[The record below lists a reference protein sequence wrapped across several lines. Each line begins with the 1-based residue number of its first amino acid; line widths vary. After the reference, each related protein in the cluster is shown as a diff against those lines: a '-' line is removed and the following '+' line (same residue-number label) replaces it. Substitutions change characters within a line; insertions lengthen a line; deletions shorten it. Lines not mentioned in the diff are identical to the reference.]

1 MEIEPCATLDA
12 LISLIELS
20 NDEAGR
26 IEIYTDFCL
35 MELDDKSENTDREWW
50 NYVRLDSRSWCR
62 EARLPEPEVI
72 VEAPE
77 YIRQLTKA
85 KLQKFDLGQKY
96 LNYGDALLND
106 GDSPAITRFSRYLG
120 IHGRPILVFSRNETN
135 SLVANH
141 NIPESS
147 CLIVSTVES
156 KQSIL
161 PNSISISEKINDF
174 LWANKQAVI
183 VITNLEYL
191 ISIIDFDIALR
202 MLRDIIDNIRS
213 SDHLLLVHC
222 DLEVMNDQ
230 QRHIFMREFET
241 INSIYLESLVMD
253 PESLFEH
260 PIVWS

>member
-1 MEIEPCATLDA
+1 MEIERDAATLDA

-26 IEIYTDFCL
+26 IENLYPDFSL

-50 NYVRLDSRSWCR
+50 NYVRLDSRSWRR

-106 GDSPAITRFSRYLG
+106 GDSPDKLLDLAG
-120 IHGRPILVFSRNETN
+120 ILASHGRPILVFSRNDTN

-156 KQSIL
+156 KQSIF
-161 PNSISISEKINDF
+161 PNSVSINEKINDF

-222 DLEVMNDQ
+222 DLDVMNDQ

-241 INSIYLESLVMD
+241 INSIYVGEFSYG
-253 PESLFEH
+253 PRI
-260 PIVWS
+260 IV